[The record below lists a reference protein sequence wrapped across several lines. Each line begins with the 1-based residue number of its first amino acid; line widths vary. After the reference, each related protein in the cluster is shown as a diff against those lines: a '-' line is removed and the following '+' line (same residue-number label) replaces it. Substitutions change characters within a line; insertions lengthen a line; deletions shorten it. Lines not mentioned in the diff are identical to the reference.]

1 MAALDLFEGSLVQQS
16 VEEER
21 VLMPLPSY
29 IHPQGQDLGPSAAM
43 LSTEADA
50 SLNIS
55 TEPVVLH
62 SQSSLKRAIFGLTS
76 FISFSRLSDLTA
88 SAAPAASPM
97 QTQADTAAPP
107 VTTPP
112 ETPLSVNHSSE
123 ASLGSQLFSKV
134 SAGSRLLPAHSFIP
148 GLLCSFKP
156 TLTAVQPL
164 EQPMFDTTSHLTNP
178 IIGQEE
184 LAGEDGTHSSSVK
197 FGAVDASP
205 TSSSGVRGLLATN
218 TSSLAEAIER
228 ESAADKAARQEA
240 DEVFLEK
247 TNKPKALLRISSSV
261 VDFTIKAFRLSN
273 NVEVPNNNNEEQQAA
288 ASEREQI
295 GAKVKKKMA
304 VRFVPVALGG
314 SPRLYVTPS
323 GLIGLTE
330 QADC

>member
-55 TEPVVLH
+55 TEP
-62 SQSSLKRAIFGLTS
+62 
-76 FISFSRLSDLTA
+76 
-88 SAAPAASPM
+88 
-97 QTQADTAAPP
+97 
-107 VTTPP
+107 
-112 ETPLSVNHSSE
+112 
-123 ASLGSQLFSKV
+123 
-134 SAGSRLLPAHSFIP
+134 
-148 GLLCSFKP
+148 
-156 TLTAVQPL
+156 
-164 EQPMFDTTSHLTNP
+164 
-178 IIGQEE
+178 
-184 LAGEDGTHSSSVK
+184 
-197 FGAVDASP
+197 
-205 TSSSGVRGLLATN
+205 
-218 TSSLAEAIER
+218 
-228 ESAADKAARQEA
+228 EA